1 MMTILSNNDYFKGVV
16 MKKIFVFISIILLGG
31 LVSCNFLP
39 NLEPT
44 TVEVDFTN
52 YIEVENATQLKEM
65 EMNQSYQLVAD
76 IDLAN
81 EEWIPIGSLN
91 NPFMGNFDG
100 NGYSIS
106 NFQITENH
114 LGFNGLFGYI
124 TGDVTDLTISGFSID
139 IQDDFVINAGGLAG
153 MSFGSIEH
161 VDVDGTINVSSD
173 GFNVYV
179 GLLVGNQQKSPQNTI
194 VSNEFSPNE
203 VHHVSVTGTIDV
215 LDGQSVYVGG
225 IFGKTHNTKIYNN
238 EVIGTSITTENHS
251 QLYLGGLSGQTF
263 LYDFE
268 SVEPSLLIN
277 YDLIYENIVDVVI
290 NMGTGDYASVGGLI
304 GYNQNMNI
312 LDNFI
317 NLSLDIEH
325 DDAIVGMVVGDQW
338 TKDIDHNLAILK
350 QLINPRQLDINTI
363 VGRNQGQGPTGF
375 YSSVS
380 NDVTNNFAVEE
391 TIANLSSNDFY
402 QSNYPDLAE
411 SLINRIQEVF
421 FD

>member
-1 MMTILSNNDYFKGVV
+1 
-16 MKKIFVFISIILLGG
+16 
-31 LVSCNFLP
+31 
-39 NLEPT
+39 
-44 TVEVDFTN
+44 
-52 YIEVENATQLKEM
+52 
-65 EMNQSYQLVAD
+65 
-76 IDLAN
+76 
-81 EEWIPIGSLN
+81 
-91 NPFMGNFDG
+91 
-100 NGYSIS
+100 
-106 NFQITENH
+106 
-114 LGFNGLFGYI
+114 
-124 TGDVTDLTISGFSID
+124 
-139 IQDDFVINAGGLAG
+139 

-161 VDVDGTINVSSD
+161 VDVDGTINVSSY